1 MHLHVQRR
9 IAASILGCS
18 KKRVWLDEQRSE
30 EIKEAITREDIRSL
44 VNKGLIQEKP
54 KNITS
59 RGRARKA
66 AAQRRKGRKK
76 GKGKRKGVST
86 SRLSKKRAW
95 IDRVRIQ
102 RRLIR
107 NMKKRGILTTAN
119 YRKLFLLIKGGF
131 FRSKRHIKL
140 YMDEHSLAAAGAQD
154 TKQEKADKKSEKYGE
169 GIENKKEGAHPDR
182 RGV

>member
-1 MHLHVQRR
+1 MHLHVQKR
-9 IAASILGCS
+9 IAASVLGCS

-44 VNKGLIQEKP
+44 INKGLIQEKP
-54 KNITS
+54 ENITS
-59 RGRARKA
+59 RGRARKS

-76 GKGKRKGVST
+76 GKGKRKGIST

-102 RRLIR
+102 RRLIKD
-107 NMKKRGILTTAN
+107 MKERSILTTAN

-140 YMDEHSLAAAGAQD
+140 YIDEHSLATAGAQ
-154 TKQEKADKKSEKYGE
+154 EKTGKKPERSGE
-169 GIENKKEGAHPDR
+169 GTENRKDGAHPDK
-182 RGV
+182 RGL